1 MERQN
6 EGLTRSLRQT
16 NEQIAHQ
23 RSQHEMEIQLARK
36 DMEELQ
42 QNNVQKSEE
51 LNRALADRAEL
62 QRFFKTNLKL
72 IFLIG
77 N

>member
-51 LNRALADRAEL
+51 LNKALADRAEL
-62 QRFFKTNLKL
+62 QRFFKN
-72 IFLIG
+72 
-77 N
+77 